1 MKFTRLFVLKAINL
15 ANEKHVEINQ
25 TATAAEV
32 FREVILAHPNIDMIL
47 SLMLSVLLLISKF
60 YSQDDNFIQ
69 TYSINY
75 YLIVK
80 VNITCLT
87 YYLFMDYLGGMTINY
102 SQNKVLALLNR
113 HYHVYKS
120 IIFLFKNSLCI
131 CSYFLSIIFCYVYGD
146 QKERIAKSNYTTL
159 HLLFLEFFQFYCAFR
174 FCYFL
179 VKILINICLM
189 PLYVASLYLGYVEDK
204 FNKQLNDVINTKPYT
219 GRLSARASSEDYCS
233 ICLAVFQY
241 DETVSTLPCS
251 RRHTFHTKCLEK
263 WFITTVSCP
272 LCRSDFQN
280 NIEMSIFSSGVR
292 RVNDNELNQ
301 QLL

>member
-1 MKFTRLFVLKAINL
+1 MKFTRLFLLKAINS
-15 ANEKHVEINQ
+15 ANEKSELNQ

-47 SLMLSVLLLISKF
+47 SLLLSILLLLSKF
-60 YSQDDNFIQ
+60 NSSDDYFTQ
-69 TYSINY
+69 SYSINF
-75 YLIVK
+75 YLLVK
-80 VNITCLT
+80 INITCLI
-87 YYLFMDYLGGMTINY
+87 YYLFMDYLSGMNITY
-102 SQNKVLALLNR
+102 SQNKTLELLNS
-113 HYHVYKS
+113 HYHSFKS
-120 IIFLFKNSLCI
+120 LVFLFKNILCI
-131 CSYFLSIIFCYVYGD
+131 SSYFLSIIFCCIYGD
-146 QKERIAKSNYTTL
+146 QKERITKSNYTTL

-189 PLYVASLYLGYVEDK
+189 PLYMASLYLGYVEDK
-204 FNKQLNDVINTKPYT
+204 FNKQLNDVINTKAYT
-219 GRLSARASSEDYCS
+219 GRLSMRASSEDYCS
-233 ICLAVFQY
+233 ICLAVFQF

-280 NIEMSIFSSGVR
+280 NIEMRIFNNGIR
-292 RVNDNELNQ
+292 RDGELNQ